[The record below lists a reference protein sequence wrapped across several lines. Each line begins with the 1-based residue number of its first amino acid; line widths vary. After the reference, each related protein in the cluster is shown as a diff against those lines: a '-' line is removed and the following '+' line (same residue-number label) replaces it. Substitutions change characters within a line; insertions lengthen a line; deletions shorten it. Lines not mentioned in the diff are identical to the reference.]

1 MKRVKIKENFINER
15 KEVKKG
21 QKLFDL
27 EILSFHFNTWHE
39 KIVPI
44 YAEKSGILS
53 LKKLSEKNYTEF
65 KNEYNNKKIIESLI
79 SIKNKNNIAINGNI
93 SQNQQHLTS
102 QPKGEN
108 ILDLKTLLTSN
119 SYEEHL
125 KDFKEF
131 ESLKTLLESNE
142 YKTLLNEKKKIENL
156 KTLLKRN
163 EYEALFE
170 KRKIEKIK
178 TFIKSNNYMKL
189 LKEKKEIEKIQTFI
203 KSNNYM
209 ELLKEKKNIENLKTL
224 LKRNEYE
231 ALFEKRKIEKIKTFI
246 KSNNYMELLK
256 EKKKIESLKT
266 YLESNENE
274 TLLKES
280 SKIIKV
286 KNLLLHEKKEIEKI
300 KTFIKSN
307 NYMDLLQE
315 KKNIEKIISDI
326 ENNKSEI
333 QKKSKQESKE
343 IIQKNKVIS
352 SKKTFYK
359 KLDDLIGLIEVKGKV
374 TELID
379 LTKIQAERQKI
390 GLKNMTT
397 NKNMIFQGPP
407 GTCKTTVA
415 RIIGEIFHSLGLLSK
430 KKFVEVDKCSLV
442 AEYVGQTAVKTMEVI
457 EKAKGGVLFIDEA
470 YSLLDCD
477 YGKESITTILKFME
491 DNREDLVVI
500 IAGYK
505 EPMQK
510 FINSNPGLKSR
521 FSNLIDFP
529 HYSQQELVEIFKYQ
543 SKLNNY
549 KLSENALIQ
558 LNPVVANIYKSKDD
572 NFGNGRSMRN
582 LFDISIKKHAS
593 RLINQKKK
601 TNFRG
606 SPKKLSLEDLSTL
619 RGVDIQLSKE
629 EIKYVA

>member
-1 MKRVKIKENFINER
+1 MKRVKIKKNFINDR

-39 KIVPI
+39 RIVPI
-44 YAEKSGILS
+44 YAEKAGILS
-53 LKKLSEKNYTEF
+53 LKKLSEKTYTEF

-79 SIKNKNNIAINGNI
+79 SIKNKNNIAKKGNI
-93 SQNQQHLTS
+93 SHNQQHLTS

-108 ILDLKTLLTSN
+108 IIDFKTLLASN

-125 KDFKEF
+125 KDIKEF

-142 YKTLLNEKKKIENL
+142 YKSLLNEKNEIEIIKTLLLNEKKKIEKI
-156 KTLLKRN
+156 KTLLNSKT
-163 EYEALFE
+163 YEALFE
-170 KRKIEKIK
+170 KRKIEKIE
-178 TFIKSNNYMKL
+178 TFLNSNNYSKL
-189 LKEKKEIEKIQTFI
+189 LQQ
-203 KSNNYM
+203 
-209 ELLKEKKNIENLKTL
+209 
-224 LKRNEYE
+224 
-231 ALFEKRKIEKIKTFI
+231 
-246 KSNNYMELLK
+246 
-256 EKKKIESLKT
+256 KKKIESLKT
-266 YLESNENE
+266 YIESNEYK
-274 TLLKES
+274 TLLKER
-280 SKIIKV
+280 SKISKIKTS
-286 KNLLLHEKKEIEKI
+286 LLNEKKEIEKI

-307 NYMDLLQE
+307 NYVELLKE

-326 ENNKSEI
+326 KNNNRELE
-333 QKKSKQESKE
+333 KKSNQESKE
-343 IIQKNKVIS
+343 IIQTNKVIS

-359 KLDDLIGLIEVKGKV
+359 KLDDLIGLIEVKEKV

-430 KKFVEVDKCSLV
+430 KKFVEVDKGSLV
-442 AEYVGQTAVKTMEVI
+442 AEYVGQTAVKTTEVI

-477 YGKESITTILKFME
+477 FGKESITTILKFME

-543 SKLNNY
+543 TKLNNY

-558 LNPVVANIYKSKDD
+558 LNPVVANIYKSKDE

-582 LFDISIKKHAS
+582 LLDISIKKHAS

-601 TNFRG
+601 TNFWG

-619 RGVDIQLSKE
+619 RGEDIQLSKE